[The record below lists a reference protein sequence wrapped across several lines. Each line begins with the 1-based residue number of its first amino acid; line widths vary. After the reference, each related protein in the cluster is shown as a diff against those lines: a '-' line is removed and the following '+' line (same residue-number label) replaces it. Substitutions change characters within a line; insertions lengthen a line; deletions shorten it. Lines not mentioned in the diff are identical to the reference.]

1 VIFNPGLGPKAG
13 LNQSKERRNRYA
25 QFPPFWR
32 RLLKDSITWDLSVER
47 YDETSTPLLNF
58 ARPPAL
64 VVCGGGA
71 SGRPQPDPLARW
83 PAPVIAVRRARAAGG
98 LRDCRDRPGR
108 RDPACTFRPLRDLAV
123 TA

>member
-1 VIFNPGLGPKAG
+1 MIFNPGLGPKAG

-58 ARPPAL
+58 ASPPAL
-64 VVCGGGA
+64 VVCGGSPPPA
-71 SGRPQPDPLARW
+71 GRSRILSLGGPL
-83 PAPVIAVRRARAAGG
+83 P
-98 LRDCRDRPGR
+98 
-108 RDPACTFRPLRDLAV
+108 
-123 TA
+123 

>member
-47 YDETSTPLLNF
+47 YDETSTPLWWCVVG
-58 ARPPAL
+58 APPAGRSRIL
-64 VVCGGGA
+64 SLGG
-71 SGRPQPDPLARW
+71 PL
-83 PAPVIAVRRARAAGG
+83 P
-98 LRDCRDRPGR
+98 
-108 RDPACTFRPLRDLAV
+108 
-123 TA
+123 